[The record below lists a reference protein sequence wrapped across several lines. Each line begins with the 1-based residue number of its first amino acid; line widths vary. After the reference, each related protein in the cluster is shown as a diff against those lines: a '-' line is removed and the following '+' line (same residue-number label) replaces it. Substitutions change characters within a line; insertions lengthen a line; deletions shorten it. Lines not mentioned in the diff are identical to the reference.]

1 MPRRL
6 LGVFMLL
13 LASVFVVQAQGDA
26 VLFTVGTDTVYRR
39 EFECLYR
46 TSSPKDVNGFLEKL
60 VDWKRRVQYARELKL
75 DTMDAYRKQKDV
87 YRQAWKRQQAIS
99 ENRKEKRTSRKEW
112 IRLMH
117 VSYPLKQNTDKDTIL
132 KGKLWLD
139 SLYVLAQ
146 KGHSLGESAK
156 ELPWVQTRYLLKEW
170 QEQLKGLE
178 SGQWSKPF
186 VSPLGIHMVAWVERT
201 MEQPQEPIA
210 MVKNEAYRLKEIEES
225 LLAIELERYWQRTI
239 VCSERE
245 LEAHFKKHRSDYGG
259 GTPHFRGAVIH
270 CQNKKEAKAIKKYLK
285 QYPEALWEE
294 AMERIPVEV
303 SAGCRMERGLFA
315 IGANPYVDHLAFK
328 CGTSQPLPDY
338 PYAWVL
344 GKKMKKGPDD
354 YRDVRSRLEN
364 DCLKKKKEAE
374 KDALKHKYQVEIN
387 DEVLK
392 TVNHDRNK

>member
-26 VLFTVGTDTVYRR
+26 VLFTVGTDTVYRQ

-139 SLYVLAQ
+139 SLYVLAL
-146 KGHSLGESAK
+146 KGH
-156 ELPWVQTRYLLKEW
+156 
-170 QEQLKGLE
+170 
-178 SGQWSKPF
+178 
-186 VSPLGIHMVAWVERT
+186 
-201 MEQPQEPIA
+201 
-210 MVKNEAYRLKEIEES
+210 
-225 LLAIELERYWQRTI
+225 
-239 VCSERE
+239 
-245 LEAHFKKHRSDYGG
+245 
-259 GTPHFRGAVIH
+259 
-270 CQNKKEAKAIKKYLK
+270 
-285 QYPEALWEE
+285 
-294 AMERIPVEV
+294 
-303 SAGCRMERGLFA
+303 
-315 IGANPYVDHLAFK
+315 
-328 CGTSQPLPDY
+328 
-338 PYAWVL
+338 
-344 GKKMKKGPDD
+344 
-354 YRDVRSRLEN
+354 
-364 DCLKKKKEAE
+364 
-374 KDALKHKYQVEIN
+374 
-387 DEVLK
+387 
-392 TVNHDRNK
+392 